1 MKMAGA
7 FLVLF
12 SICLILF
19 NFTLFVSHFHDD
31 KTATDECAVC
41 GIMAFCNYSLQAVPV
56 CISVFYRVPQPL
68 LFSAAVLIAV
78 VSFPPVRP
86 RSPPASL

>member
-1 MKMAGA
+1 MKMAGI
-7 FLVLF
+7 FLILF

-19 NFTLFVSHFHDD
+19 NLTLFVTHFHDA
-31 KTATDECAVC
+31 KTATGECAVC
-41 GIMAFCNYSLQAVPV
+41 GILALCNYSLQAAPV

-68 LFSAAVLIAV
+68 LSSTAVLIAV
-78 VSFPPVRP
+78 VSFSPVSP